1 MDVLF
6 SWKQGGEIGPR
17 PAAAEVGS
25 GGLQQARV
33 GAGKRLDGEQS
44 CPLRP
49 WLPGRAFTITPVGV
63 WSCPEKPGPPA
74 GFLTLAQQQVES
86 PPWGLCVLC
95 PARPGSADW
104 HLGGALPVLACPLGV
119 LAQTPHWG

>member
-49 WLPGRAFTITPVGV
+49 WLPR
-63 WSCPEKPGPPA
+63 S
-74 GFLTLAQQQVES
+74 
-86 PPWGLCVLC
+86 GLHNNPCGCLE
-95 PARPGSADW
+95 
-104 HLGGALPVLACPLGV
+104 LP
-119 LAQTPHWG
+119 